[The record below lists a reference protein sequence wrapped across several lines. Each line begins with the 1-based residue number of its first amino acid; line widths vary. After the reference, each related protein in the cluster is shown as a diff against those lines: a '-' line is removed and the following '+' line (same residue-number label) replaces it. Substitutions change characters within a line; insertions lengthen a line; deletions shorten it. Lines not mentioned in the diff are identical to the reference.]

1 MRTCVQVKGRTSP
14 SLARSLP
21 PRFLPSR
28 LGRDFETGSPR
39 PTSPAQ
45 VRAWRRP
52 GAGCTRKGISLPPS
66 LGDAHAQG
74 KPPSLPSL
82 SPSLPPSLLSPHF
95 RNGWVLQ
102 CGCALSWLAS
112 AASQGGGFPLAWPPA
127 TVGAKAPLGGSA
139 LLSGEYW
146 TSTGAQGD

>member
-1 MRTCVQVKGRTSP
+1 MSNITLPQSMMRTCVRVKGRTSP
-14 SLARSLP
+14 FLA

-39 PTSPAQ
+39 PTDLTCSG
-45 VRAWRRP
+45 VRAQPRGRMHAQ
-52 GAGCTRKGISLPPS
+52 GYLPPS

-82 SPSLPPSLLSPHF
+82 SPSLPHLLSPHF

-102 CGCALSWLAS
+102 CSSGLSWLAG
-112 AASQGGGFPLAWPPA
+112 AASQGGGFPLASCHGRGQ
-127 TVGAKAPLGGSA
+127 GAAWRQCTA
-139 LLSGEYW
+139 MR
-146 TSTGAQGD
+146 